1 MPNATAVPIA
11 WRISAPGPT
20 AITSGMTPKMK
31 AKLVIRIGRRRER
44 AAWTAASN
52 GFMPC
57 SSSPCRANS
66 TIRIAFLAASAI
78 STIRPTWVRI
88 LLSSPRRLMPV
99 IAAST
104 HIGTIRITASGRVSD
119 SYCAAS
125 TMNTH
130 STAMAKIERRG
141 VAGRLLLVGEAG
153 PFEGEAGRQ
162 VLRRELLH
170 RRAANRPTRRPAASG
185 PAARRPD
192 NCCSASPGPGRC
204 RSGRSRPPRAAPS
217 RRSTSAPAAG
227 RRRRGRRAPPLR
239 PARSPGRCGRAG

>member
-1 MPNATAVPIA
+1 MPKATAVPIA

-52 GFMPC
+52 GSMPC
-57 SSSPCRANS
+57 SSSPWRANS

-88 LLSSPRRLMPV
+88 LLSSPRRLIPV

-130 STAMAKIERRG
+130 STAISEDERRG

-153 PFEGEAGRQ
+153 PFVGEAGRQ
-162 VLRRELLH
+162 RLRA
-170 RRAANRPTRRPAASG
+170 RAAPSRAATRPRRRPAASG
-185 PAARRPD
+185 PAARPPD
-192 NCCSASPGPGRC
+192 NCCSGSPATGPL
-204 RSGRSRPPRAAPS
+204 P
-217 RRSTSAPAAG
+217 
-227 RRRRGRRAPPLR
+227 
-239 PARSPGRCGRAG
+239 